1 MPCGLHKLNAGA
13 AAKGARVC
21 RSREDASNK
30 QLRQAAA
37 MLREAAGVRLDLS
50 SVSPPAN
57 VTDLLHQQAQSS
69 VLTRKYPGLEISDVG
84 NMEALKELAIAY
96 DLGELARASPC
107 LAYFGL
113 PEKCMLHP
121 ASWHSQWAREAWVRA
136 LQESATTCGSGEPV
150 EVSSHGL
157 QDMKA
162 CIETTQQQGEATW
175 QL

>member
-1 MPCGLHKLNAGA
+1 M
-13 AAKGARVC
+13 C

-69 VLTRKYPGLEISDVG
+69 VLSRKYPGLEISDVG

-96 DLGELARASPC
+96 DLGELET
-107 LAYFGL
+107 LL
-113 PEKCMLHP
+113 PLDAFVCPIHVCMQ
-121 ASWHSQWAREAWVRA
+121 SV
-136 LQESATTCGSGEPV
+136 
-150 EVSSHGL
+150 
-157 QDMKA
+157 
-162 CIETTQQQGEATW
+162 
-175 QL
+175 